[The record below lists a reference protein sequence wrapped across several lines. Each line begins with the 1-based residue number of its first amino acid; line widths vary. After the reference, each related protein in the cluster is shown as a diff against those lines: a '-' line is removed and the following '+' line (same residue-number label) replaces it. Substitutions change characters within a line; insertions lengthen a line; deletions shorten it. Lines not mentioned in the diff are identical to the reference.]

1 MHYKIGSRGSKLALR
16 QTEYVCDKLRE
27 KYPEHTF
34 EIVIVKTEGDR
45 VQNRPLDQIGGK
57 GLFVKEI
64 EERILSGELQMGV
77 HSMKDMPTETT
88 PGLIFTKA
96 WAREDARDVLIL
108 REKGRLCELPKGAVI
123 GTGSKRRAYQLRRLR
138 PDIQVTDIRGNVETR
153 LRKMEEQKLDGL
165 VLAAAG
171 LRRLGMEERITEYLE
186 EMIPAPAQGVLAI
199 EVCED
204 RKELI
209 RMLNAFADERT
220 QIEVQAERAFLRRMG
235 GGCHMPVGARCTAAA
250 GGALLHMDVMFG
262 NEAGTRIAYASVK
275 GTDPEQLAYEAEREI
290 RGQIAGLVSLVGAGP
305 GDPGLI
311 TVKGIRTVQKADCII
326 YDRLAAPEL
335 LNDVKP
341 GCELIYAGKEN
352 HHHTLKQDEINSLLA
367 EKAMEYEHVVRLKGG
382 DVFVFGRGGE
392 EALYLKERG
401 ISFEIIPGI
410 SSCIA
415 GPAAA
420 GIPVTDRGCASG
432 FHVVT
437 AHSRRDEL
445 AKIDFEAMARSDD
458 TSIFLMGLS
467 RLGEIAE
474 RLIEAGMP
482 RETEAAVISHATTL
496 QQRTCV
502 GSLENIAEDV
512 RSAGL
517 SSPALIVVGK
527 VVSLREKLGAQTE
540 ELRDSRGSDAPL
552 CSVEKGGNDK
562 CKSCEVIVP
571 KIGCDTLALTKLLR
585 KKGVEVREIQVGEI
599 RLRDIEIQ
607 KDDLRE
613 VTWLIFT
620 SRNGIAGF
628 FGSLFSSG
636 MDARDLSGVRIAAV
650 GKKSADC
657 LLAYGVRADFLPE
670 HTDEESLIDGL
681 KGKLRPE
688 DVIWHPTGDTGS
700 GRIQSAL
707 ENICECWS
715 ICVYENVAT
724 GAKPVDADEE
734 AGVFFTCASSAERFI
749 GLLKPEITERWKE
762 KGTAYSIGPK
772 TSAKLKELG
781 VRTIREAKEA
791 SYRALAEKYA
801 E

>member
-1 MHYKIGSRGSKLALR
+1 MHYKIGSRGSKLALT
-16 QTEYVCDKLRE
+16 QTEYVCNKLRE
-27 KYPEHTF
+27 NYPEHTF

-45 VQNRPLDQIGGK
+45 VQNRPLNQIGGK

-64 EERILSGELQMGV
+64 EERILSGELHMGV
-77 HSMKDMPTETT
+77 HSMKDMPTETV
-88 PGLIFTKA
+88 PGLTFTKA
-96 WAREDARDVLIL
+96 WTREDARDVLIL
-108 REKGRLCELPKGAVI
+108 REKRQLSELPKGAVI

-138 PDIQVTDIRGNVETR
+138 PDIQVADIRGNVETR

-171 LRRLGMEERITEYLE
+171 LHRLGMEERITEYLD

-199 EVCED
+199 EVRED
-204 RKELI
+204 QKELI

-220 QIEVQAERAFLRRMG
+220 LREAQAERAFLQRMG
-235 GGCHMPVGARCTAAA
+235 GGCHMPVGARCTAGS
-250 GGALLHMDVMFG
+250 GGSLLRMDVMFG
-262 NEAGTRIAYASVK
+262 NEAGTRIAYASVE
-275 GTDPEQLAYEAEREI
+275 GTDPERLAYEAERQI
-290 RGQIAGLVSLVGAGP
+290 RVQIAGFVSLVGAGP

-311 TVKGIRTVQKADCII
+311 TVKGIRAIQRADCII

-341 GCELIYAGKEN
+341 GCELIYAGKAN
-352 HHHTLKQDEINSLLA
+352 HHHTLRQHEINSLLA
-367 EKAMEYEHVVRLKGG
+367 EKAMEYEYVVRLKGG

-410 SSCIA
+410 SSSIA

-420 GIPVTDRGCASG
+420 GIPVTNRGYASG

-437 AHSRRDEL
+437 AHNRRDEL

-458 TSIFLMGLS
+458 TNIFLMGLS
-467 RLGEIAE
+467 KLEEIAE
-474 RLIEAGMP
+474 RLMEAGMP
-482 RETEAAVISHATTL
+482 KETEAAVISHATTS

-502 GSLENIAEDV
+502 SSLNNIAEDV

-517 SSPALIVVGK
+517 TSPALIVVGK
-527 VVSLREKLGAQTE
+527 TVSLREKLGAQIE
-540 ELRDSRGSDAPL
+540 ELSVSCGLDAPL
-552 CSVEKGGNDK
+552 CLEGKGGNDD
-562 CKSCEVIVP
+562 CKSREAIVP
-571 KIGCDTLALTKLLR
+571 KIGSDTLALTKLLR
-585 KKGVEVREIQVGEI
+585 KKGVEVQEIQVGEI

-607 KDDLRE
+607 KSDLRE

-628 FGSLFSSG
+628 FGSLFASG
-636 MDARDLSGVRIAAV
+636 MDVRDLSGIRIAAV

-657 LLAYGVRADFLPE
+657 LLEYGVRADFLPE
-670 HTDEESLIDGL
+670 HANEESLIAGL
-681 KGKLRPE
+681 KGKLLAE

-700 GRIQSAL
+700 GRIQSEL
-707 ENICECWS
+707 EDICECWS
-715 ICVYENVAT
+715 ICVYENITAE
-724 GAKPVDADEE
+724 AKPVDADET

-749 GLLKPEITERWKE
+749 GLLEPEITERWKE

-791 SYRALAEKYA
+791 SYRALADLV
-801 E
+801 